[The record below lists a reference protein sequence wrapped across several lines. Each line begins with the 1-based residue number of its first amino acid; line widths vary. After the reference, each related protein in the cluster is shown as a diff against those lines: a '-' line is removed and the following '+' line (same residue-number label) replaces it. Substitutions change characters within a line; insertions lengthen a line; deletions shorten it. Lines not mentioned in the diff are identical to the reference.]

1 MRIFVT
7 GATGIIGTAVVRQL
21 LTAGYEVLGLARSSA
36 AGDLLKS
43 SGAESHPGELVDL
56 ASLVAGAKQCD
67 GVIHLAFIHDFS
79 TYLANAE
86 VDRRALEAMAGAMEG
101 TGKPLVV
108 TSSTVVLKP
117 GQIGTE
123 RDTPENEG
131 LGSIRAASE
140 QVLTA
145 AGKGVRVCA
154 VRLPP
159 SVHGVGDRA
168 FVPAMIET
176 ARRNGFS
183 AYIGDG
189 ANRWPAVHRLDA
201 ARLFRLALEMAT
213 PGSRLHG
220 VAEEGIPVREIAE
233 TIAQGLGIPTR
244 SIPAAEAA
252 AHFDWLAA
260 FAALDLPISNTLTR
274 TSLGWHPQQPGLL
287 EDMRENGYFQTTK

>member
-1 MRIFVT
+1 MRLFIT
-7 GATGIIGTAVVRQL
+7 GATGFIGTAVVSEF
-21 LTAGYEVLGLARSSA
+21 LTAGYEVMGLARSQA
-36 AGDLLKS
+36 ARDLLKS
-43 SGAESHPGELVDL
+43 WGAEAHAGELSDL
-56 ASLVAGAKQCD
+56 ESLAAGAKACD

-108 TSSTVVLKP
+108 TSSAAVLKP

-123 RDTPENEG
+123 RDAPENEG

-140 QVLTA
+140 QVLA
-145 AGKGVRVCA
+145 AAERGVRVCA

-159 SVHGVGDRA
+159 SVHGAGDHA

-176 ARRNGFS
+176 ARRQGFS
-183 AYIGDG
+183 AYIGEG

-201 ARLFRLALEMAT
+201 AHLFRLALEKAT
-213 PGSRLHG
+213 PGSRQHG
-220 VAEEGIPVREIAE
+220 VAEEGIPVRDIAE
-233 TIAQGLGIPTR
+233 TIAQGLGIPLR
-244 SIPAAEAA
+244 SISADEAA
-252 AHFDWLAA
+252 AHFGWLAA
-260 FAALDLPISNTLTR
+260 FAAIDLPISSTLTQ

-287 EDMRENGYFQTTK
+287 EDMRENGYF

>member
-1 MRIFVT
+1 MRLFIT
-7 GATGIIGTAVVRQL
+7 GATGFIGTAVVSEF
-21 LTAGYEVLGLARSSA
+21 LTAGYEVLGLARSQA
-36 AGDLLKS
+36 ARDLLKS
-43 SGAESHPGELVDL
+43 RGAEAHAGELSDL
-56 ASLVAGAKQCD
+56 ESLAAGAKACD

-108 TSSTVVLKP
+108 TSSAAVLKP

-123 RDTPENEG
+123 RDAPENEG

-140 QVLTA
+140 QVLA
-145 AGKGVRVCA
+145 AAERGVRVCA

-159 SVHGVGDRA
+159 SVHGAGDHA

-176 ARRNGFS
+176 ARRHGFS
-183 AYIGDG
+183 AYIGEG

-201 ARLFRLALEMAT
+201 AHLFRLALEKAT

-220 VAEEGIPVREIAE
+220 VAEEGIPVRDIAE
-233 TIAQGLGIPTR
+233 TIAQGLGIPLR
-244 SIPAAEAA
+244 SISADEAA
-252 AHFDWLAA
+252 AHFGWLAA
-260 FAALDLPISNTLTR
+260 FAAIDLPISSTLTQ

-287 EDMRENGYFQTTK
+287 EDMRENGYF

>member
-1 MRIFVT
+1 MRLFIT
-7 GATGIIGTAVVRQL
+7 GATGFIGTAVVSEF
-21 LTAGYEVLGLARSSA
+21 LTAGYEVLGLARSQA
-36 AGDLLKS
+36 ARDLLKS
-43 SGAESHPGELVDL
+43 RGAEAHAGELSDL
-56 ASLVAGAKQCD
+56 ESLAAGAKACD

-108 TSSTVVLKP
+108 TSSAAVLKP

-123 RDTPENEG
+123 RDAPENEG

-140 QVLTA
+140 QVLA
-145 AGKGVRVCA
+145 AAERGVRVCA

-159 SVHGVGDRA
+159 SVHGTGDHA

-176 ARRNGFS
+176 ARRQGFS
-183 AYIGDG
+183 AYIGEG

-201 ARLFRLALEMAT
+201 AHLFRLALEKAT

-220 VAEEGIPVREIAE
+220 VAEEGIPVRDIAE
-233 TIAQGLGIPTR
+233 TIAQGLGIPLR
-244 SIPAAEAA
+244 SISADEAA
-252 AHFDWLAA
+252 AHFGWLAA
-260 FAALDLPISNTLTR
+260 FAAIDLPISSTLTQ

-287 EDMRENGYFQTTK
+287 EDMRENGYF

>member
-1 MRIFVT
+1 MRLFIT
-7 GATGIIGTAVVRQL
+7 GATGFIGTAVVSEF
-21 LTAGYEVLGLARSSA
+21 LTAGYEVLGLARSQA
-36 AGDLLKS
+36 ARDLLKS
-43 SGAESHPGELVDL
+43 RGAEAHAGELSDL
-56 ASLVAGAKQCD
+56 ESLAAGAKACD

-108 TSSTVVLKP
+108 TSGTAVLKP

-140 QVLTA
+140 QVLA
-145 AGKGVRVCA
+145 AAERGVRVCA

-159 SVHGVGDRA
+159 SVHGAGDHA

-176 ARRNGFS
+176 ARRQGFS

-201 ARLFRLALEMAT
+201 AHLFRLALEKAT

-220 VAEEGIPVREIAE
+220 VAEEGIPVRDIAE
-233 TIAQGLGIPTR
+233 TIAQGLGIPLR
-244 SIPAAEAA
+244 SISADEAA
-252 AHFDWLAA
+252 AHFGWLAA
-260 FAALDLPISNTLTR
+260 FAAIDLPISSTLTQ

-287 EDMRENGYFQTTK
+287 EDMRENGYF

>member
-1 MRIFVT
+1 MRLFIT
-7 GATGIIGTAVVRQL
+7 GATGFIGTAIVSEF
-21 LTAGYEVLGLARSSA
+21 LTAGYEVLGLARSQA
-36 AGDLLKS
+36 ARDLLKS
-43 SGAESHPGELVDL
+43 WGAEAHAGELSDL
-56 ASLVAGAKQCD
+56 ESLAAGAKACD

-108 TSSTVVLKP
+108 TSSTAVLKP
-117 GQIGTE
+117 GRIGTE
-123 RDTPENEG
+123 RDAPENEG

-140 QVLTA
+140 QVLA
-145 AGKGVRVCA
+145 AAEKGVRVCA

-159 SVHGVGDRA
+159 SVHGTGDHA

-176 ARRNGFS
+176 ARRQGFS
-183 AYIGDG
+183 AYIGEG

-201 ARLFRLALEMAT
+201 AHLFRLALEKAT

-220 VAEEGIPVREIAE
+220 VAEEGIPVRDIAE
-233 TIAQGLGIPTR
+233 TIAQGLGIPLR
-244 SIPAAEAA
+244 SISADEAA
-252 AHFDWLAA
+252 AHFGWLAA
-260 FAALDLPISNTLTR
+260 FAAIDLPISSTLTQ

-287 EDMRENGYFQTTK
+287 EDMRENGYF

>member
-1 MRIFVT
+1 MRLFIT
-7 GATGIIGTAVVRQL
+7 GATGFIGTAVVSEL
-21 LTAGYEVLGLARSSA
+21 LTAGYEVLGLARSQA
-36 AGDLLKS
+36 ARDLLKS
-43 SGAESHPGELVDL
+43 RGAEAHAGELSDL
-56 ASLVAGAKQCD
+56 ESLAAGAKACD

-108 TSSTVVLKP
+108 TSSAAVLKP
-117 GQIGTE
+117 GRIGTE
-123 RDTPENEG
+123 RDAPENEG

-140 QVLTA
+140 QVLA
-145 AGKGVRVCA
+145 AAERGVRVCA

-159 SVHGVGDRA
+159 SVHGTGDHA

-176 ARRNGFS
+176 ARRQGFS

-201 ARLFRLALEMAT
+201 AHLFRLALEKAT

-220 VAEEGIPVREIAE
+220 VAEEGIPVRDIAE
-233 TIAQGLGIPTR
+233 TIAQGLSIPLR
-244 SIPAAEAA
+244 SISADEAA
-252 AHFDWLAA
+252 AHFGWLAA
-260 FAALDLPISNTLTR
+260 FAAIDLPISSTLTQ

-287 EDMRENGYFQTTK
+287 EDMRENGYF